1 MRLAVLV
8 PLTLSLV
15 ACGNEVGGTGTEG
28 AAAEAAPSGVSFSP
42 VAADSG
48 SADIPAASDDDG
60 TNAGNGDDVPA
71 DSGDDG
77 APADSGDDDS
87 DDGVVVPPAEAEAG
101 ESCVQWQDCGPNGGD
116 LNSGFDCDNGQCAC
130 NVAGGYDDACRDIG
144 GYWSDA
150 ECFCFVTS
158 SRPPE
163 DSVNDTNDDDA
174 YCWWSWYEECE
185 PNEWV
190 DTSYYRRVCDNQG
203 CRDVYTR
210 RGYWRS
216 GACDDIWIHECDDG
230 TYQEYR

>member
-1 MRLAVLV
+1 MRSASLLV
-8 PLTLSLV
+8 LSLTV
-15 ACGNEVGGTGTEG
+15 AACGAEVGGTNAGGG
-28 AAAEAAPSGVSFSP
+28 ADTAAGVSFSP
-42 VAADSG
+42 VAADNDSD
-48 SADIPAASDDDG
+48 ADANVGAGANDD
-60 TNAGNGDDVPA
+60 A
-71 DSGDDG
+71 
-77 APADSGDDDS
+77 GDDD
-87 DDGVVVPPAEAEAG
+87 DDASNEGADAGNDGADAGDDTDDTGDDVVVPPAEQAQ
-101 ESCVQWQDCGPNGGD
+101 SCTEWQECGPNGGD

-163 DSVNDTNDDDA
+163 SNSNDDDDA
-174 YCWWSWYEECE
+174 YCWWSWFEECE
-185 PNEWV
+185 PDEWI
-190 DTSYYRRVCDNQG
+190 DTSYYRRVCDSQG

-216 GACDDIWIHECDDG
+216 GHCEDIWVHECDDG